1 MKFQD
6 FADLSFTRTNPGFI
20 KKALLDKMGV
30 FGHICVVPQKTIKS
44 DLKHERA
51 GGSADKCSKTP
62 TDWHKNAR
70 NTQACGTLEV
80 GHIYFFNN
88 NLFNN

>member
-1 MKFQD
+1 MCCAPENNQV
-6 FADLSFTRTNPGFI
+6 G
-20 KKALLDKMGV
+20 
-30 FGHICVVPQKTIKS
+30 PQA
-44 DLKHERA
+44 RA
-51 GGSADKCSKTP
+51 GGGGSADKCSKTA

-70 NTQACGTLEV
+70 NTQACGTLEI